1 MSVFSFSRSVICRNS
16 NRTFLF
22 FCRSETEESL
32 FETATDMDEEL
43 LNKTPNSKKKKE
55 VFSLVLHSAL
65 SGNVKMHKGDIL
77 ISSGLSYDRLTNAH
91 YSFKFTCYMAIIKTE
106 MA

>member
-1 MSVFSFSRSVICRNS
+1 MSFPSAQVLYVEIL
-16 NRTFLF
+16 TGLF
-22 FCRSETEESL
+22 FSCRSETEESL

-43 LNKTPNSKKKKE
+43 LNKTPNSKKKRGIFTCPT
-55 VFSLVLHSAL
+55 FSIVWKRQDAQRRHS
-65 SGNVKMHKGDIL
+65 